1 MKSGLDTNGL
11 EGRAGTQAPEG
22 SQAGGRKGTD
32 RPVALVTGA
41 SSGIGLVT
49 ARALAR
55 AGYSV
60 ACVSRGEG
68 VGAEVVERLRA
79 ETGSTGLHFLP
90 ADLARPREAVAVV
103 DAFRERFGRLDA
115 LVNNAGAFVSKRVVT
130 DDGLELTFALNHLST
145 FALTLALLPELRQ
158 AGGRVVTVS
167 SDAALG
173 ARLQL
178 DDPTSDRR
186 FSGWSAY
193 AWSKLCNQ
201 LFTAELA
208 RRLEGS
214 GVSANAV
221 HPGFVATSF
230 GHVGGVVGGAM
241 GLMQRLFGRSP
252 ERGADTVVW
261 LASSPEVDGRTG
273 GYYVDRRERP
283 FAPRARD
290 VEAQRRLW
298 TLSEAMLERIGVQ
311 VPRDDDQMRVRSASH
326 RAAAAP

>member
-1 MKSGLDTNGL
+1 MSDHIDTNG
-11 EGRAGTQAPEG
+11 A
-22 SQAGGRKGTD
+22 
-32 RPVALVTGA
+32 VALVTGA
-41 SSGIGLVT
+41 SSGIGLT
-49 ARALAR
+49 AAKALVERGFTVVCA
-55 AGYSV
+55 
-60 ACVSRGEG
+60 SRGN
-68 VGAEVVERLRA
+68 GAGAQVVERLRV
-79 ETGSTGLHFLP
+79 ETGSSGLHYLP
-90 ADLARPREAVAVV
+90 ADLSRPREVVALAA
-103 DAFRERFGRLDA
+103 AFRERFGRLDA
-115 LVNNAGAFVSKRVVT
+115 LVNNAGAFVPRRVVT

-145 FALTLALLPELRQ
+145 VALTLAVLPELRE

-167 SDAALG
+167 SNAAMG

-178 DDPTSDRR
+178 DDPTSERR
-186 FSGWSAY
+186 YSGWSAY

-230 GHVGGVVGGAM
+230 GHVGGAM
-241 GLMQRLFGRSP
+241 GGLMRLAQRLFARTP

-261 LASSPEVDGRTG
+261 LASAPEMRGRSG

-290 VEAQRRLW
+290 EEAQRRLW
-298 TLSEAMLERIGVQ
+298 SLSEALLERAGVLSLL
-311 VPRDDDQMRVRSASH
+311 PDDAGRTALRSPSH